1 MVFSGIV
8 DSLISSMTIL
18 RLVLWA
24 DLGASQDRSKI
35 ARKADLEA
43 DLEAALR

>member
-8 DSLISSMTIL
+8 DSLVSSMTIL

-24 DLGASQDRSKI
+24 DIGASQDRSKI
-35 ARKADLEA
+35 A
-43 DLEAALR
+43 LEAALR